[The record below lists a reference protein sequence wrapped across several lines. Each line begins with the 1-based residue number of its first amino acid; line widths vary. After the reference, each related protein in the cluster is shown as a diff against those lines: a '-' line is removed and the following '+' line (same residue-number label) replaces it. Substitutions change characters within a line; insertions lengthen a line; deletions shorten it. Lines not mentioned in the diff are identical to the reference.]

1 MSAKLKQVQF
11 SDIRE
16 HFEEIRNWNSRI
28 NLNQLTKN
36 EKSPGFEWWALIDGE
51 TWVAV
56 AAVDTE
62 GHENAIYGNEV
73 MAKSGNGYGV
83 KLIRALYDE
92 YKSSGK
98 DKFVFD
104 AETNGSLADHYKKN
118 FPDFDIS
125 ESPWGTPRFTKHYK
139 QQLKMK
145 ENSKITLTIGQLRK
159 LIKESNLMNEARGSF
174 ANDKEVLLANA
185 NKISA
190 NLKNYVAKAIAGE
203 LGTNKGIAKKL
214 SVTVNGPEDDR
225 IYELADDYEKDP
237 NDIVIAID
245 VWYEAEE
252 DSELDIRDICY
263 NAIEN
268 LKLDK
273 MFASID
279 ADAYELDDY
288 ACTIWFYK
296 KSVKEAR
303 IDPDSVMDG
312 NEMVQKILGEM
323 KEVGEDAEKIEK
335 MEELIAKFSKKTM
348 EKAIAAKD
356 LRAAARAAVKA
367 DCKPLD
373 QAAKQLADM
382 IGADS
387 NVFFSVKMKTERIGV
402 LLTRSADELS
412 YGKIAAK
419 LTDPEFLEEHKK
431 MRKLGKELIALLE
444 KAKEMLGDDALK
456 ASWSADL
463 YSQDPDTGDMQ
474 HLEEGFMDGIKD
486 AFHKV
491 VDWFGN
497 VFNRLLPRKQ
507 EEYAVAAESY
517 DGMLDSLLK

>member
-159 LIKESNLMNEARGSF
+159 L
-174 ANDKEVLLANA
+174 
-185 NKISA
+185 
-190 NLKNYVAKAIAGE
+190 
-203 LGTNKGIAKKL
+203 
-214 SVTVNGPEDDR
+214 
-225 IYELADDYEKDP
+225 
-237 NDIVIAID
+237 
-245 VWYEAEE
+245 
-252 DSELDIRDICY
+252 
-263 NAIEN
+263 
-268 LKLDK
+268 
-273 MFASID
+273 
-279 ADAYELDDY
+279 
-288 ACTIWFYK
+288 
-296 KSVKEAR
+296 VKEAR

-312 NEMVQKILGEM
+312 NEMVEKIIDEM
-323 KEVGEDAEKIEK
+323 KKVGDQAEQIAQ
-335 MEELIAKFSKKTM
+335 MEQLLAKFSKKTV
-348 EKAIAAKD
+348 EKALAAKE
-356 LRAAARAAVKA
+356 LSAAARAAVKA
-367 DCKPLD
+367 DSKPLD
-373 QAAKQLADM
+373 QAAKQLADL
-382 IGADS
+382 IGADN

-402 LLTRSADELS
+402 LLTRASSELS
-412 YGKIAAK
+412 YSKIVTK
-419 LTDPEFLEEHKK
+419 LTDPDFLEEHKK
-431 MRKLGKELIALLE
+431 MQKLGKDLIDLLD
-444 KAKEMLGDDALK
+444 KAKAMLSSEELK
-456 ASWSADL
+456 ASWTADL

-497 VFNRLLPRKQ
+497 VFNKLLPRKQ